1 MDYETGVR
9 LNWVALIVAPLVA
22 GWIASVFA
30 RASARLGSVWLR
42 GFLGTLAIGV
52 MLGAASGLVIDLLHP
67 GFMPPA
73 TVMLG
78 ALEVPISA
86 GVGLVVGWACA
97 RSVGQHRVPQD
108 KA

>member
-9 LNWVALIVAPLVA
+9 LNWIALIGAPLVA

-30 RASARLGSVWLR
+30 RARAHLGSVRLR
-42 GFLGTLAIGV
+42 GFLATLALGV
-52 MLGAASGLVIDLLHP
+52 MLGAASGLVIDILHP

-78 ALEVPISA
+78 VLEVPISA

-97 RSVGQHRVPQD
+97 RSVGRDRAPQD
-108 KA
+108 